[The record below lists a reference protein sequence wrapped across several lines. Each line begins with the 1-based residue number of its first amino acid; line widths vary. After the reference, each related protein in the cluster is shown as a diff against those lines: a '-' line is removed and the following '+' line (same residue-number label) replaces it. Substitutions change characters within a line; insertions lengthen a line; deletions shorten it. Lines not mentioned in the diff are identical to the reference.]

1 MYSYIAADECAWK
14 MRRNVSD
21 MMDLLTW

>member
-14 MRRNVSD
+14 MRRNVLD
-21 MMDLLTW
+21 VMDLLTW